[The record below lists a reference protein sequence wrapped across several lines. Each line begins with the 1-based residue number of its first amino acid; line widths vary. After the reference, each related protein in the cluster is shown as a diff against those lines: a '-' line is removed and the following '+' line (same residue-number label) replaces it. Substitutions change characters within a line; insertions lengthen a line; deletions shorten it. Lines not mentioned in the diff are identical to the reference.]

1 MELIQVNL
9 DFGQELKEFEVH
21 LNGMK
26 QQTKNFEKKIVQ
38 FCDFKK

>member
-26 QQTKNFEKKIVQ
+26 
-38 FCDFKK
+38 